1 MRRTFLA
8 IVVLLGACDPSS
20 ITVSQAFAGETL
32 PPVARFD
39 NVRIES
45 GIQDQMFPSLTDST
59 RIQELA
65 GFIDARL
72 DGWEVPWAGPPVG
85 TVYLKLYLGD
95 DFVGNFYVGP
105 GFFGR
110 DVGNFFSQS
119 ATTGEIAELGRI
131 IDVPLAAILE
141 GQ

>member
-1 MRRTFLA
+1 MRCTFLA
-8 IVVLLGACDPSS
+8 FVVLLGACDPSS

-85 TVYLKLYLGD
+85 TVYLNLYLGD
-95 DFVGNFYVGP
+95 DFVGIFTS
-105 GFFGR
+105 
-110 DVGNFFSQS
+110 DLDSS
-119 ATTGEIAELGRI
+119 AVMLATSSPNPQQRAKLPNSAE
-131 IDVPLAAILE
+131 
-141 GQ
+141 